1 MKKLLLKSNSFISLI
16 ESYTEWLDVLGYAS
30 STVYNLPNHLKE
42 FFYYLECKGYSN
54 ISFITTQLVK
64 DYYLHLSQR
73 GNQRRGGGI
82 SKAFLNKHQQALK
95 LFLKYLKE
103 HQSNIKFG
111 VHLKGEKT
119 NYQENKTILTQDEI
133 KELFEACNY
142 SHMAEHFQ
150 MRDKAILVLLY
161 SCGLRRNE
169 AVHINTEDILFEKGR
184 IYVRKGKNYKERAV
198 PLNKYNL
205 NILEEYLYEARPEF
219 LKNYQTDALLLSN
232 HGKRASD
239 LTIANRLKE
248 IINATE
254 NETIQEKNITLH
266 TLRHSIATHLMQNKV
281 PIKSI
286 STFLGHTSLEST
298 QIYVH
303 LTKRENQLQDDL

>member
-1 MKKLLLKSNSFISLI
+1 MKKLPLKSTSFITLI
-16 ESYTEWLDVLGYAS
+16 YSYTEWLDVLGYAS

-42 FFYYLECKGYSN
+42 FFYYLEQKGHKD
-54 ISFITTQLVK
+54 ISLITTQIVK
-64 DYYLHLSQR
+64 EYYNHLSNR
-73 GNQRRGGGI
+73 KNQRRGGGI

-103 HQSNIKFG
+103 HKSNIKFG

-119 NYQENKTILTQDEI
+119 NYQESKTILTQEEV
-133 KELFEACNY
+133 KELFEACNF

-150 MRDKAILVLLY
+150 LRDKAILVLLY

-169 AVHINTEDILFEKGR
+169 AVHINTEDILFEKQR
-184 IYVRKGKNYKERAV
+184 IYVRKGKNYKERFV
-198 PLNKYNL
+198 PINKYNL
-205 NILEEYLYEARPEF
+205 NVLEEYIFEARSEF

-232 HGKRASD
+232 QGRRISD
-239 LTIANRLKE
+239 LSIANRLKE

-254 NETIQEKNITLH
+254 NETIQEKPITLH

-286 STFLGHTSLEST
+286 STFLGHASLEST

-303 LTKRENQLQDDL
+303 LVKKEAQLKDDV

>member
-1 MKKLLLKSNSFISLI
+1 MKKLPLKSTTFITLI
-16 ESYTEWLDVLGYAS
+16 ESYKDWLQVLGYAS

-42 FFYYLECKGYSN
+42 FFHYLECHGHSD
-54 ISFITTQLVK
+54 ISKITTQIVK
-64 DYYLHLSQR
+64 EYYHHLSQR
-73 GNQRRGGGI
+73 KNQRRGGGI

-103 HQSNIKFG
+103 HKSNIKFG

-119 NYQENKTILTQDEI
+119 NDQEDKIILTQEEV
-133 KELFEACNY
+133 KELFEACNF

-169 AVHINTEDILFEKGR
+169 AVHINIEDILFEKQR
-184 IYVRKGKNYKERAV
+184 IYVRKGKNYKERFV
-198 PLNKYNL
+198 PINKYNL
-205 NILEEYLYEARPEF
+205 ELLEDYVFNARSEF

-232 HGKRASD
+232 HGKRTSD

-248 IINATE
+248 IIMASE
-254 NETIQEKNITLH
+254 NEVIQEKHITLH

-286 STFLGHTSLEST
+286 STFLGHASLEST

-303 LTKRENQLQDDL
+303 LVKQAHPN